1 MNEQVDVRRGAYHD
15 SVTLMQVSKAVAAT
29 PGVSAVQVAMA
40 TELNVEVLT
49 GMGFT
54 VPGDAGANDLLIAVR
69 GQDPEGVSAGLAAV
83 DAALADLRRR
93 TSAPQGMGAPP
104 EPRTLGSAIERGE
117 ANLVVIS
124 VPGGHAVIET
134 YDAIDR
140 GASVML
146 FSDNVPVEDEVALK
160 RAADAA
166 DVLVMGP
173 DCGTAVVSGV
183 ALGFANVVRRG
194 PVGIVAASGTGA
206 QQVMCLL
213 DAADVGVSHCLG
225 VGGRDLKAAVG
236 GLAAKAALRALAADE
251 ATQDV
256 IVVSKPPAQEVL
268 DEVAALAA
276 ELDLTVRWAILGA
289 GRPDLTTSTERAL
302 AEAGRGIPTW
312 PSRVAEDGDPGTR
325 SAALRGLFCG
335 GTLAE
340 ESMLI
345 AAPVLGR
352 VMSNIAHDEDLLL
365 TGAMTGPG
373 HLVIDFGDD
382 GLTRGRAHPMIDPTL
397 RMERIASEARDAEC
411 GVLLLDL
418 VLGHGAH
425 PDPAGDLAEAIRAA
439 KAAAGRDLPVVVSL
453 VGTDSDPQDRAAAEA
468 ALADAGASVFLSN
481 AAATRHALALLGHDA
496 ARLHPVEREQIAGE
510 TTPVPAIRAHSTGWR
525 SESGSKSGEEPLR
538 GLLSAEPVV
547 ATAGVSLFAGALTE
561 QAVQVV
567 QTEWQPANDA
577 AREGLA
583 GVMADRRRAAAN
595 AEALARMTAAEATLV
610 DVVPAADALGLE
622 RGTFLHAG
630 PPIEWERASGPLKG
644 ALIGAVLFEG
654 LAETPE
660 DAERALAR
668 GDFAWEPCHHR
679 DAVGPMAGV
688 VSPSMWMYE
697 LADDV
702 HGNRSWCS
710 LNEGLGKVLR
720 YGAYGQEVID
730 RLHWMNSVLGPILQQ
745 SVRASGP
752 FDIKAILTQMLQM
765 GDEGHNRNR
774 AGSLMLLRELLPG
787 MITAD
792 APSSDIAEAVRFS
805 GANEH
810 FFLNLG
816 MPACKL
822 ATLAAHGIPGSSVV
836 TTMARNGTDFGI
848 RVSGTGE
855 QWFTGP
861 ANTPEGLF
869 LGSYG
874 PEDANP
880 DIGDSAITET
890 GGIGGF
896 AMAAAPA
903 IVKFVG
909 GDVPFALTATQTMY
923 EITQG
928 EHPTFQ
934 VPILDFRGT
943 PTGIDVTKVIR
954 TGILPQIN
962 TGMAGRVA
970 GTGQVGAGL
979 VTPPMHCFTGAIDGL
994 AAAVREAT

>member
-146 FSDNVPVEDEVALK
+146 FSDNVSVEDEVALK

-325 SAALRGLFCG
+325 GAALRGLFCG

-365 TGAMTGPG
+365 TGAMDGPG

-510 TTPVPAIRAHSTGWR
+510 TTPVPAICAHSTGWR

-547 ATAGVSLFAGALTE
+547 ATAGVSLFADALTE

-583 GVMADRRRAAAN
+583 RVMADRRRAAAN

-792 APSSDIAEAVRFS
+792 APSNDIAEAVRFS